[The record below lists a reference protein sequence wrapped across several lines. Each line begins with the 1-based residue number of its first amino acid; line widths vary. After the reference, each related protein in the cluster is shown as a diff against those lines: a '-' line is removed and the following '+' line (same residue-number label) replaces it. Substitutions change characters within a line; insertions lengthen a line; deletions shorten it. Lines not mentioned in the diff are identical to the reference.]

1 MGICWPCESPTT
13 HNQGIIVSLYI
24 DPDNIDNIYAGTNS
38 SGMFHTQDGGQTW
51 QNVTDNIL
59 MPGLGVL
66 DIAVNNNNAN
76 EIYISTGN
84 NHNNYGTG
92 IYKTSDNCNTW
103 QQVLTFDPN
112 ERMIGRRLLINPQNP
127 SIVYALINKYVYR
140 TTNGGTN
147 WEIVFDQLEYDPGH
161 WDKNKYLQ
169 DIEIKPNDYNTVY
182 ISSVGIKTSTNPN
195 HLLCAELWKTHN
207 ATDASVNWQR
217 IENGLPDFVE
227 RIGIAVSTN
236 EPNRLFIG
244 YSLPSNLPNRVSF
257 YLKSSEYPAYTISD
271 VFSKEDFYPGYSASY
286 SGLGYF
292 ALDMEMSPTDP
303 SIMYLGG
310 YNLEVL
316 DINTAVTK
324 KFYSV
329 TSSSN
334 PYFHV
339 DQRVFKTA
347 VSDGNT
353 YLYCG
358 NDGGVSRFDYEN
370 NIMLSLNGTGL
381 DNLQY
386 FGIANSELI
395 PEFHI
400 GGTQD
405 NGEIGNGTGNWLR
418 YNVGT
423 RMKILLI
430 L

>member
-1 MGICWPCESPTT
+1 MLGFRPSR
-13 HNQGIIVSLYI
+13 
-24 DPDNIDNIYAGTNS
+24 PDNIDNIYAGTNS

-207 ATDASVNWQR
+207 ATDASVNWQ
-217 IENGLPDFVE
+217 
-227 RIGIAVSTN
+227 
-236 EPNRLFIG
+236 
-244 YSLPSNLPNRVSF
+244 
-257 YLKSSEYPAYTISD
+257 
-271 VFSKEDFYPGYSASY
+271 
-286 SGLGYF
+286 
-292 ALDMEMSPTDP
+292 
-303 SIMYLGG
+303 
-310 YNLEVL
+310 
-316 DINTAVTK
+316 
-324 KFYSV
+324 
-329 TSSSN
+329 
-334 PYFHV
+334 
-339 DQRVFKTA
+339 
-347 VSDGNT
+347 
-353 YLYCG
+353 
-358 NDGGVSRFDYEN
+358 
-370 NIMLSLNGTGL
+370 
-381 DNLQY
+381 
-386 FGIANSELI
+386 
-395 PEFHI
+395 
-400 GGTQD
+400 
-405 NGEIGNGTGNWLR
+405 
-418 YNVGT
+418 
-423 RMKILLI
+423 
-430 L
+430 

>member
-1 MGICWPCESPTT
+1 
-13 HNQGIIVSLYI
+13 
-24 DPDNIDNIYAGTNS
+24 
-38 SGMFHTQDGGQTW
+38 
-51 QNVTDNIL
+51 
-59 MPGLGVL
+59 
-66 DIAVNNNNAN
+66 
-76 EIYISTGN
+76 
-84 NHNNYGTG
+84 
-92 IYKTSDNCNTW
+92 
-103 QQVLTFDPN
+103 
-112 ERMIGRRLLINPQNP
+112 
-127 SIVYALINKYVYR
+127 
-140 TTNGGTN
+140 
-147 WEIVFDQLEYDPGH
+147 
-161 WDKNKYLQ
+161 
-169 DIEIKPNDYNTVY
+169 
-182 ISSVGIKTSTNPN
+182 
-195 HLLCAELWKTHN
+195 
-207 ATDASVNWQR
+207 
-217 IENGLPDFVE
+217 LPDFVE

-400 GGTQD
+400 GGTPD